1 MRRLWQ
7 RNLGRDD
14 RLTADHGR
22 EVRHPFLD
30 EALLATILDLPLP
43 LVADLNKPSEDFW
56 RTYNNILYSSK
67 SLYNRHFSSNYVIQ
81 YSLLPAS
88 VLLVLSTRL

>member
-14 RLTADHGR
+14 RLIADHGR

-30 EALLATILDLPLP
+30 EAFMASILDLPLP
-43 LVADLNKPSEDFW
+43 LVADLNHPGKGCG
-56 RTYNNILYSSK
+56 YKCINIIHIMHIIHITHIIHIIY
-67 SLYNRHFSSNYVIQ
+67 
-81 YSLLPAS
+81 
-88 VLLVLSTRL
+88 